1 MANLTEKLKLH
12 YTFGTETLNFTKD
25 QYTIRNV
32 VNGDYNGIISNPLC
46 ITSEGAFNSDM
57 GFRINPNTKP
67 IQLGKFILNN
77 EAIST
82 GLILS
87 YWLNA
92 FTNISDDA
100 GKLFTNRILIN
111 ANLEFRFYYENS
123 TAYLKVVE
131 QSTSNFFSLG
141 NITRDQWIHIV
152 FVHSLT
158 TGSFSIYINT
168 ILVYD
173 SEKNSN
179 LVLKKMGYEQI
190 RFGYSEDTDGDS
202 KFGNFNFADIRLY
215 DTEFSSNLIS
225 SLYNNKLGVKTVPYI
240 DNFIISLVNNVV
252 TTVDNGEIIFNSKF
266 LRLPLMNELNL
277 YIKSATSTTYQKIN
291 LLKDIMNNCK
301 VLTSNLGNA
310 NTFSDLIG
318 NIIYIPSKTDDN
330 YININP
336 TSNGLKI
343 LDLTQIDSTKMIT
356 IGNTDTICNQG
367 YKFTKLNSNLI
378 SYIDPKLVSLVP
390 NFINNLVDTNN
401 MNLCSFDI
409 NNSIKYIYFYKFS
422 NSTQIYYYLSNVFMN
437 KINNYL
443 LDKLSTGSYD
453 IYTELLGNNRLPL
466 ISNKLT
472 LIVANQ
478 QTELKISG
486 PTNMNVNDVGSIKII
501 QKTPPPSSTLSVYI
515 KLVSDTIYTEIK
527 LTGDT
532 YIFTPVKNGV
542 YSLFA
547 VRKAQNYNDAV
558 SNTISISVDTPSQ
571 SVLQLSVDNLNVQ
584 YPSPINIT
592 AKQDNIPFD
601 VIRKLYI
608 KYETDIKPTE
618 LTMTSNLLSY
628 NAQKLGNYEIYAVFS
643 SQQYSSATSNKL
655 VVKVNSGVQP
665 AMTLST
671 DKSTINL
678 NEQIGINVIH
688 TDRIEGTKTI
698 ISLSY
703 DNAPSNWIKIQ
714 EYTDKLPTS
723 YIYYTPTSTG
733 TVTIKVES
741 TCNNYQTLIQNI
753 TFTVLKISQP
763 LLNLDYDMLPV
774 TYKKSLDKLEL
785 KLNYNSAC
793 YIYINNITFDS
804 DIIVS
809 INNTNCIIQT
819 DMKLAIPIIKV
830 TAQTIGN
837 SILTIKKLGLTLYQ
851 DLTITIPITIIKN
864 NQPPINLR
872 INGLQ
877 DIQKYYNIVI
887 NRNQTYDL
895 IVENQLENPSI
906 SYIVTETASIDSS
919 NPTCK
924 MNNNKLIPYNSGL
937 CYIKAVL
944 SSTEHYN
951 ESESNQIS
959 VRINKMDQPTLVLP
973 KTDPLYYGTY
983 KMLDISSNIN
993 LTSKSDSCT
1002 VLGNL
1007 VSGIKPGTC
1016 TITGTKEG
1024 DYMYNS
1030 TSTVINIPILK
1041 NNQPILNIML
1051 DGIIKS
1057 TNEYNIFI
1065 DPSVDYKLLIP
1076 DLKDSVNANI
1086 TFKLLNNSSNLPICT
1101 ISGNILK
1108 TLGAGTCYIQATVS
1122 ETPNYNSAI
1131 SETLKINI
1139 NKKSQTSFS
1148 LGSMP
1153 SIYFG
1158 NTFTFNVGGG
1168 SNSNPINLFS
1178 DSSNC
1183 SVDQD
1188 QILGLNAGPCILR
1201 AQKDGDFMYEPISI
1215 SGIVIDIKKKQQQ
1228 LPVINIEGTTVDKNN
1243 KAILVVSNTTKRQLS
1258 VPNIV
1263 ENATV
1268 TYTLDN
1274 NIFCKLEGDKLIAL
1288 NEGVCILRAKTTATK
1303 NYLETDVTSVVIT
1316 VVKQNQLDINILKNV
1331 NSINYLSS
1339 INLTISGGSIVSNSL
1354 LSSDSSNCDVSG
1366 MNVFGKKVGDCNI
1379 TAVKQGDFMYSDISN
1394 SILLSVIQI
1403 PQPEMKILINNTS
1416 YPTNSLNL
1424 LVNTNSYTLSLSG
1437 QLENPTIVYN
1447 INNTNV
1453 CSINGNVLKIIGEG
1467 TCIIKAKTS
1476 VTNNYQ
1482 STDSLPFTITVNK
1495 NQRPD
1500 ILIPNLPNIYYNNA
1514 TLLDISSTT
1523 TNYQIST
1530 TSTNCSV
1537 SGNIIFGKDIGPCP
1551 INIKQPSDTNYYEKN
1566 NNFNLDVGKI
1576 NQPPINI
1583 ILQSKVPDTIQQIGL
1598 PNIFTSN
1605 NLTISN
1611 NVDVYKN
1618 GNYIISSSSAGTT
1631 NLPFNV
1637 FTNKTTSSLT
1647 KWQSAVNYKSDGT
1660 YLSKNNT
1667 KVNGQLLLG
1676 EWIQIQ
1682 LPYKMKLTKYSLMTS
1697 SLKTFSL
1704 VGSIDG
1710 NIWYLIDSKNL
1721 TTKTSGTS
1729 ADNYD
1734 ILNNN
1739 MYFNY
1744 YRLITNK
1751 TFGDTSVMITQMNLL
1766 GDYTTFTYTL
1776 NVDRELKIPLSLQ
1789 NLQDNAVYTYKL
1801 ASSYSI
1807 DPANP
1812 VIKLEN
1818 GVITPYSSGVC
1829 VLTAEINSTNKYLSA
1844 SSIPIILSV
1853 VKAAQAAIIKTPIP
1867 PLYYKGTAKIDLDN
1881 VLLESKSLT
1890 NCTLSGNVVSGI
1902 KAGDCNLLATRPGD
1916 FMFNTQN
1923 LELNLQVL
1931 KLPQPK
1937 VKILLNNQTL
1947 SGDITLKVSDT
1958 TYNLSL
1964 SGQLE
1969 NPNIQWNV
1977 ITNYSVNPNEQ
1988 VCSIVNNKL
1997 TAKYKGICMIQATL
2011 SETNNYLSSQSESL
2025 IINVVKN
2032 IQMPLSY
2039 NIKQLMYSDVANIDI
2054 SGGSTLNSVQIN
2066 VLPESANICSF
2077 NSTTK
2082 QLSALSTGSCKLQ
2095 VIKPGDNVWDDAQL
2109 NIPLLINKKNQPEL
2123 NINIKK

>member
-1 MANLTEKLKLH
+1 
-12 YTFGTETLNFTKD
+12 
-25 QYTIRNV
+25 
-32 VNGDYNGIISNPLC
+32 
-46 ITSEGAFNSDM
+46 M

-67 IQLGKFILNN
+67 IQLGTFILNN
-77 EAIST
+77 ESINT
-82 GLILS
+82 GLFLS
-87 YWLNA
+87 YWFNA
-92 FTNISDDA
+92 FSNTNDDT

-111 ANLEFRFYYENS
+111 PNLEFRFYYENS
-123 TAYLKVVE
+123 NAYLRVVE
-131 QSTSNFFSLG
+131 NNVNSTFFDLG
-141 NITRDQWIHIV
+141 IIKRNQWIHIV
-152 FVHSLT
+152 FSHSLT
-158 TGSFSIYINT
+158 TGAISIYINT

-190 RFGYSEDTDGDS
+190 RFGYSNDTDGDS

-215 DTEFSSNLIS
+215 DTEYSNILITG
-225 SLYNNKLGVKTVPYI
+225 LYNNGLGIKSVPYI

-252 TTVDNGEIIFNSKF
+252 TTNENAEIIFNSSF

-277 YIKSATSTTYQKIN
+277 YIKSSTTTTYQKIN
-291 LLKDIMNNCK
+291 LLKDVMNNCNI
-301 VLTSNLGNA
+301 LTTNLGNT
-310 NTFSDLIG
+310 NTFSNLIG

-343 LDLTQIDSTKMIT
+343 LDLTQIDSTRMIT
-356 IGNTDTICNQG
+356 VGNTESLCGEG
-367 YKFTKLNSNLI
+367 YKFTKLNTNLI
-378 SYIDPKLVSLVP
+378 SYIDPKVVSLLP
-390 NFINNLVDTNN
+390 NFINNLIDTNF
-401 MNLCSFDI
+401 MNVCSFDI
-409 NNSIKYIYFYKFS
+409 NNNTKYIYFYKFS
-422 NSTQIYYYLSNVFMN
+422 NSNQIYYYLSDVFMN
-437 KINNYL
+437 KFNNYL
-443 LDKLSTGSYD
+443 FDKLSTGTYD
-453 IYTELLGNNRLPL
+453 VYTELIGNNRLPL

-478 QTELKISG
+478 QTELKITG
-486 PTNMNVNDVGSIKII
+486 PTNMKINDVGSIKII
-501 QKTPPPSSTLSVYI
+501 QKTPPPGSTLSVYI
-515 KLVSDTIYTEIK
+515 KLVSDTVYKELK
-527 LTGDT
+527 LNGDT
-532 YIFTPVKNGV
+532 YIFTPIKNGV

-547 VRKAQNYNDAV
+547 LRKAQNYNDAV
-558 SNTISISVDTPSQ
+558 SNTISIDVATPSQ
-571 SVLQLSVDNLNVQ
+571 SSLILSVDNLNVQ
-584 YPSPINIT
+584 YPTPINIT
-592 AKQDNIPFD
+592 TTQDNIPYD

-608 KYETDIKPTE
+608 KYETDTKPTE
-618 LTMTSNLLSY
+618 LSMTSNLLSY
-628 NAQKLGNYEIYAVFS
+628 NPQKLGNYEIYAVFN
-643 SQQYSSATSNKL
+643 SQQYSSATSNK
-655 VVKVNSGVQP
+655 VIVKVNSGVQP

-671 DKSTINL
+671 DKTEINL

-688 TDRIEGTKTI
+688 TDRIEGSKTI

-723 YIYYTPTSTG
+723 YIYYTPASTG

-741 TCNNYQTLIQNI
+741 ICNNYNILVQNI

-763 LLNLDYDMLPV
+763 LLNLDYDMLPL

-837 SILTIKKLGLTLYQ
+837 SVLTIKKLGLTLYQ
-851 DLTITIPITIIKN
+851 DLIITIPITIIKN
-864 NQPPINLR
+864 NQPSINLR

-906 SYIVTETASIDSS
+906 SYVVTETASIDSS

-924 MNNNKLIPYNSGL
+924 MNNNQLIPYNSGL

-951 ESESNQIS
+951 ATESNQIS

-973 KTDPLYYGTY
+973 KTDPLYFGTY

-993 LTSKSDSCT
+993 LTSSSSTCT

-1024 DYMYNS
+1024 DFMYNS
-1030 TSTVINIPILK
+1030 VSTVINIPILR

-1057 TNEYNIFI
+1057 SNEYNIFI
-1065 DPSVDYKLLIP
+1065 DPSVNYKLLIP
-1076 DLKDSVNANI
+1076 DLKDNATVIYN
-1086 TFKLLNNSSNLPICT
+1086 LLNNSSNLPICT
-1101 ISGNILK
+1101 ISGDILK
-1108 TLGAGTCYIQATVS
+1108 TLGAGTCYIQATIS
-1122 ETPNYNSAI
+1122 ETENYNSAI

-1158 NTFTFNVGGG
+1158 NTFTFNIGGG

-1188 QILGLNAGPCILR
+1188 QILGLKAGPCVLR
-1201 AQKDGDFMYEPISI
+1201 AQKEGDFMYEPISI

-1258 VPNIV
+1258 VPNVV
-1263 ENATV
+1263 ENAIV

-1274 NIFCKLEGDKLIAL
+1274 NMFCKLEGDKLIAL
-1288 NEGVCILRAKTTATK
+1288 SEGVCILRAKASATK
-1303 NYLETDVTSVVIT
+1303 NYLETDVTPVVIT

-1416 YPTNSLNL
+1416 YPTNAVNL
-1424 LVNTNSYTLSLSG
+1424 LVNTNLYNLSLSG
-1437 QLENPTIVYN
+1437 QLENPSIVYN
-1447 INNTNV
+1447 INNNNV
-1453 CSINGNVLKIIGEG
+1453 CSITGNTLRIIGEG
-1467 TCIIKAKTS
+1467 TCILRAKTS
-1476 VTNNYQ
+1476 VTNNYS
-1482 STDSLPFTITVNK
+1482 STDSLPLTITVNK

-1500 ILIPNLPNIYYNNA
+1500 IVIPNLPNIYYNNA
-1514 TLLDISSTT
+1514 TLLDISNS
-1523 TNYQIST
+1523 NYQIST

-1537 SGNIIFGKDIGPCP
+1537 SGNIIFGKNIGPCP
-1551 INIKQPSDTNYYEKN
+1551 INIKQLSDSNYYEKI

-1576 NQPPINI
+1576 NQPPVNI
-1583 ILQSKVPDTIQQIGL
+1583 ILQSKVPDTIQQIGV
-1598 PNIFTSN
+1598 PTIFTSN

-1611 NVDVYKN
+1611 NIDVYKN
-1618 GNYIISSSSAGTT
+1618 GNYIVTSSSSSSSST
-1631 NLPFNV
+1631 LPFNA
-1637 FTNKTTSSLT
+1637 FTNKTTN
-1647 KWQSAVNYKSDGT
+1647 KWQSVINYKSDGT
-1660 YLSKNNT
+1660 YLSTNNT
-1667 KVNGQLLLG
+1667 KINGQLLLG

-1710 NIWYLIDSKNL
+1710 TIWYLIDSKNL

-1751 TFGDTSVMITQMNLL
+1751 TFDDTSVILKQINLF

-1789 NLQDNAVYTYKL
+1789 NLQDNAVYTYNL

-1807 DPANP
+1807 DPTNP

-1818 GVITPYSSGVC
+1818 GIITPYSNGVC

-1844 SSIPIILSV
+1844 SSIPLILTV
-1853 VKAAQAAIIKTPIP
+1853 VKASQAAIIKTPIP
-1867 PLYYKGTAKIDLDN
+1867 PLYYKGTAKIELDN
-1881 VLLESKSLT
+1881 VLLESKSLE
-1890 NCTLSGNVVSGI
+1890 NCTLSGNTVSGV

-1931 KLPQPK
+1931 KLPQPR
-1937 VKILLNNQTL
+1937 VRILLNNQTL

-1958 TYNLSL
+1958 NYNLSL

-1969 NPNIQWNV
+1969 NPNIVWNV

-1997 TAKYKGICMIQATL
+1997 TANFRGICMIQATL

-2032 IQMPLSY
+2032 TQIPLSY
-2039 NIKQLMYSDVANIDI
+2039 NIKQLIYSDVANIDI
-2054 SGGSTLNSVQIN
+2054 SGGSTSNQVQIN

-2095 VIKPGDNVWDDAQL
+2095 VIKPGNTMWDDAQL
-2109 NIPLLINKKNQPEL
+2109 NIPLIINKKNQPEL